1 MSKSIL
7 RAFIAVL
14 FLPLCTNLSAESA
27 ATAEPSAPKPPPN
40 EGERGTIVY
49 WQKELQGKNKRDV
62 KSLLGTPQT
71 IAEQGAIYN
80 YPGEFF
86 HPDLDQWRSL
96 SIRFNADDL
105 AESFTGEGSDTKTY
119 KIEAPAWQQA
129 ADAAGVPAA
138 TPTPSPSP
146 TPDLEAV
153 KRDVEA
159 SVTTVEFTEPA
170 PGFGDSGQGA
180 TGFLVEYNDKKYV
193 VTNIHVL
200 EGEASNEIQ
209 LGWHHGPR
217 PGAVNSAR
225 LASQARVKSSFDAFQ
240 RAITQIPLPAIKSS
254 SGISLSLS
262 PTLLLSETRDI
273 ALIPLE
279 TDLKALRFS
288 TKPPRRTQAVVILGN
303 PAAGHT
309 FAALE
314 AEISQVGPDR
324 FELDRVRGGELVG
337 GMSGSPVV
345 DAESGEVL
353 GVFTYAVTH
362 VKWIG
367 DNVQSTIWGTEV
379 IPMFKHEKRHFA
391 YRTDNLSDLKPFT
404 WAQFVNDLLIVNAIR
419 QRTMN
424 VFWASNAFDAG
435 SGSAVIWELSPDF
448 DNKVQLT
455 YSSFVKDVAR
465 FVNSSDE
472 DFRMRRWQEYQ
483 RRLETLL
490 QTDLNNPQYRIVTPH
505 ARNIIDDVAAGERM
519 KAANALRTAAGKL
532 NVKSSN

>member
-1 MSKSIL
+1 MSKFTLTVSAAVFVLLIL
-7 RAFIAVL
+7 AGIA
-14 FLPLCTNLSAESA
+14 SESA
-27 ATAEPSAPKPPPN
+27 TKLPPN
-40 EGERGTIVY
+40 EEERGTIAY
-49 WQKELQGKNKRDV
+49 WQKELQRKSKRDI
-62 KSLLGTPQT
+62 KTLLGTPQS
-71 IAEQGAIYN
+71 IADQGAVYN
-80 YPGEFF
+80 YADEFF
-86 HPDLDQWRSL
+86 HPDLDQWRAL
-96 SIRFNADDL
+96 VIRFNSDDL
-105 AESFTGEGSDTKTY
+105 VDSFTGEGSDTKTY
-119 KIEAPAWQQA
+119 KIELPPWQQA
-129 ADAAGVPAA
+129 ADAADVPTAI
-138 TPTPSPSP
+138 PSPSPSP
-146 TPDLEAV
+146 TPDLELV
-153 KRDVEA
+153 KQDVEQ
-159 SVTTVEFTEPA
+159 SVTTVEFTQPA

-180 TGFLVEYNDKKYV
+180 TGFIVEYDQKKYV

-217 PGAVNSAR
+217 PGSVNSAR
-225 LASQARVKSSFDAFQ
+225 LASQARVRSSFDSFQ
-240 RAITQIPLPAIKSS
+240 KAITQIPLPTVKSS
-254 SGISLSLS
+254 SGIKLSLS
-262 PTLLLSETRDI
+262 SALLLSQTRDI
-273 ALIPLE
+273 ALIPVE
-279 TDLKALRFS
+279 TELKALKFS
-288 TKPPRRTQAVVILGN
+288 SMPPRRKQTVIIVGN

-324 FELDRVRGGELVG
+324 FELDRARGGELVG

-391 YRTDNLSDLKPFT
+391 YRTDNISDLTPFS

-448 DNKVQLT
+448 DNKVQLA
-455 YSSFVKDVAR
+455 YGSYVKDVAR
-465 FVNSSDE
+465 FVNSSDA
-472 DFRMRRWQEYQ
+472 DFKLRRWQGYQ

-490 QTDLNNPQYRIVTPH
+490 QTDLNNTQYRIVTPY
-505 ARNIIDDVAAGERM
+505 ARRIIDDVAAGERM
-519 KAANALRTAAGKL
+519 RATSALRTAAGKL